1 MFRKMAIPA
10 CNQGSEGEGDDV
22 SGENYS
28 SIPIKARRSSGHNTS
43 TENCC
48 FFCDLED
55 DPSNLHAA
63 STFLLDQRVRKC
75 AATLQD
81 RKLFTTLSAGGD
93 MIAIEAQYHAKC
105 LASLY
110 NKARQLS
117 KDADVKSACTEEP
130 INEDELAFA
139 ELVAYIDEFMET
151 EDPSVLKLSDM
162 VQLFSSKFK
171 SSHERIN
178 STRLKERIMAA
189 FPDLT
194 AHSIGRDVVLAPR
207 DDIGDVL
214 MVAKQNK
221 DSMICCLAKAARII
235 RKEILQVKNTF
246 NGTFAP
252 ECQQHAVP
260 ASLKTFLH
268 LILKGSNSRI
278 NPDDNKACLTI
289 AQLMVFNSVSRAREK
304 PESAGSTLH
313 IRARECPLPIYTA
326 IKIHGVTR
334 NRALIDAFYHLGL
347 SISYDRLLSISTEI
361 ANNVVGRYESEGVV
375 CPFKLF
381 LPPLQLTISIIIQ
394 VPPLARTRFTALQY
408 LWHSIQ
414 LKRTLDG

>member
-1 MFRKMAIPA
+1 
-10 CNQGSEGEGDDV
+10 
-22 SGENYS
+22 
-28 SIPIKARRSSGHNTS
+28 
-43 TENCC
+43 
-48 FFCDLED
+48 
-55 DPSNLHAA
+55 
-63 STFLLDQRVRKC
+63 
-75 AATLQD
+75 
-81 RKLFTTLSAGGD
+81 
-93 MIAIEAQYHAKC
+93 MIAIEAKYHAKC

-110 NKARQLS
+110 NKARQQS

-171 SSHERIN
+171 SPHERIN

-214 MVAKQNK
+214 MAAKQNK

-246 NGTFAP
+246 NGTFAA
-252 ECQQHAVP
+252 ECQLHAVP

-289 AQLMVFNSVSRAREK
+289 AQLMVF
-304 PESAGSTLH
+304 
-313 IRARECPLPIYTA
+313 Y
-326 IKIHGVTR
+326 
-334 NRALIDAFYHLGL
+334 
-347 SISYDRLLSISTEI
+347 
-361 ANNVVGRYESEGVV
+361 
-375 CPFKLF
+375 
-381 LPPLQLTISIIIQ
+381 
-394 VPPLARTRFTALQY
+394 
-408 LWHSIQ
+408 
-414 LKRTLDG
+414 